1 MKVATLTKTSSL
13 SLPVDSYI
21 YKILQV
27 DSNLAAIS
35 SDDSLRIIDS
45 TSLKE
50 IAGGILKN
58 VHTGVTC
65 LEASENDTKG
75 FLTAGRDAVVRS
87 WDLRSGR
94 STLELSDGSNTPC
107 LSLCN
112 DDHFV
117 VIGTE
122 LSHSQASVILWDNR
136 SPSKPVRQYVES
148 HNDDITELQFHPHS
162 RGTLLS
168 GSTDGLVNVYDI
180 DHSDEDDALSQVAN
194 HGSSI
199 HHAGFLSNSQFFAL
213 SHDETFSIYQLESP
227 DNPAPDMIPQV
238 FGNLRPKLECEYVV
252 DIIPHFGSG
261 EAILGAG
268 SHSKHHLDLIPLQY
282 ADNWSF
288 DQNITIR
295 LPDAHGEEIVRSM
308 LINHDAQTIFT
319 AGEGGLIRAWRTSA
333 ENGQEHMQEAET
345 TTETEKSKKKRRKK
359 DHAAGDEAK
368 GRFKPY

>member
-1 MKVATLTKTSSL
+1 MEVATLTKTSSL
-13 SLPVDSYI
+13 SLPADSYI
-21 YKILQV
+21 YKILQI

-58 VHTGVTC
+58 VHAGVTC
-65 LEASENDTKG
+65 LEAPENDKNV

-87 WDLRSGR
+87 WDLR
-94 STLELSDGSNTPC
+94 
-107 LSLCN
+107 
-112 DDHFV
+112 
-117 VIGTE
+117 
-122 LSHSQASVILWDNR
+122 DNR
-136 SPSKPVRQYVES
+136 SPSKPVRQYIES
-148 HNDDITELQFHPHS
+148 HSDDVTELQFHPHS

-168 GSTDGLVNVYDI
+168 GSTDGLVNIYNI

-213 SHDETFSIYQLESP
+213 SHDETFSIYQLESQ
-227 DNPAPDMIPQV
+227 DNLAPDVAPHV
-238 FGNLRPKLECEYVV
+238 FGDLRPKLECEYIV
-252 DIIPHFGSG
+252 DIIPHIGSG

-268 SHSKHHLDLIPLQY
+268 SHSKHHLDLVPLQY

-295 LPDAHGEEIVRSM
+295 LPGAHGEEIVRSM

-333 ENGQEHMQEAET
+333 ENAQEHMQEAET
-345 TTETEKSKKKRRKK
+345 PTETEKPKKKKKKKK